1 VTGVEQYIPEL
12 GWTEALPTEQGL
24 SESEVGLIA
33 IMKSMVGE
41 ITTMNNV
48 RRL

>member
-1 VTGVEQYIPEL
+1 MQNNTLDIGEL

-33 IMKSMVGE
+33 RIQSMVGQV
-41 ITTMNNV
+41 TTMNNM
-48 RRL
+48 RRV

>member
-1 VTGVEQYIPEL
+1 MTGVEQYIPEL

-33 IMKSMVGE
+33 IMKSMVGQV
-41 ITTMNNV
+41 TTMNNV

>member
-1 VTGVEQYIPEL
+1 VTGAEQYIREL
-12 GWTEALPTEQGL
+12 GWTEALPTEQGF

-33 IMKSMVGE
+33 RIKSMVGQV
-41 ITTMNNV
+41 TTMNNV